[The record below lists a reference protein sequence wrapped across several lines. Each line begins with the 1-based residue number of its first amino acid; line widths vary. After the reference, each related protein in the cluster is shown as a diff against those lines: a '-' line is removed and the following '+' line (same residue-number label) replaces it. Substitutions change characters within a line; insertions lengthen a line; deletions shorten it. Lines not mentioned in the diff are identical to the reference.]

1 VLLAPAASR
10 GHYPN
15 SWSDP
20 EEDSLAHN
28 LRHLQERPETSQ
40 SEDRSKWKYVLG
52 RCMIRKWLEVSS
64 FAWLPASVTEKA
76 KSGVRCATGRP
87 QACEYEMKTST

>member
-1 VLLAPAASR
+1 MVLLAPAAGR

-40 SEDRSKWKYVLG
+40 SEDGSK
-52 RCMIRKWLEVSS
+52 RK
-64 FAWLPASVTEKA
+64 
-76 KSGVRCATGRP
+76 
-87 QACEYEMKTST
+87 

>member
-1 VLLAPAASR
+1 MLLAPAAGR

-20 EEDSLAHN
+20 EGDSLAHN

-40 SEDRSKWKYVLG
+40 TEDGSKRKYVSS
-52 RCMIRKWLEVSS
+52 RCMTRKWLEVSS
-64 FAWLPASVTEKA
+64 LAWLLHVRNGESKVR
-76 KSGVRCATGRP
+76 GIRCATGRP
-87 QACEYEMKTST
+87 QACEFG